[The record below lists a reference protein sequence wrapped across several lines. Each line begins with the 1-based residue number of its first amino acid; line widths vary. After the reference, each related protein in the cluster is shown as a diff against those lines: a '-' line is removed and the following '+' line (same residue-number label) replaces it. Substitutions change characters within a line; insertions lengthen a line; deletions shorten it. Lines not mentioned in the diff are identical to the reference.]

1 MKASPQT
8 QSLGKRYDEIGHAAG
23 DQVGR
28 GQAGET
34 GTPCYRPAGA
44 PTTPQTP
51 EL

>member
-8 QSLGKRYDEIGHAAG
+8 RSLGKRYDEIGHAAG

-34 GTPCYRPAGA
+34 GTPLL
-44 PTTPQTP
+44 QTSWGP
-51 EL
+51 S